1 MVSTIKYRSF
11 KELKFRR
18 GQHFTYLVWA
28 ILALML
34 IVAWP
39 QVMIF
44 VIFAGYALSGPA
56 IRATSALM
64 KATGKQAA
72 KPETPVLD
80 VKE

>member
-1 MVSTIKYRSF
+1 
-11 KELKFRR
+11 
-18 GQHFTYLVWA
+18 
-28 ILALML
+28 LML

-44 VIFAGYALSGPA
+44 VIFAGYALSGPVT
-56 IRATSALM
+56 RVTSALM